1 MDYIDFAAYV
11 HITPDFRKSVIIL
24 VNGITKHIIS
34 QISELENPQ
43 FIFQTENIVM
53 KLLIITFS
61 QGAMYYEIFT
71 KH

>member
-1 MDYIDFAAYV
+1 MYTHKY
-11 HITPDFRKSVIIL
+11 T
-24 VNGITKHIIS
+24 IS